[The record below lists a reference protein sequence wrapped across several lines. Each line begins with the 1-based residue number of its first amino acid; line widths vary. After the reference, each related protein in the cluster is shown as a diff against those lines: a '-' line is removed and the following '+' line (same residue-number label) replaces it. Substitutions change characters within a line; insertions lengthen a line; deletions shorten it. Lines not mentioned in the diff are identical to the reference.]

1 MWFTSHNFYDPNAL
15 AIASAYVQKHRLLG
29 YCPLHRHPDLVG
41 YIEALTSLYG
51 GELEKCLRVVDF
63 ERAEFAANPEP
74 YLPDD
79 YGTNRTVMDAN
90 YQRCIVEPAAAL
102 LAGNCRDCD
111 DEDLE
116 QPVFRFVEC
125 KGIK

>member
-1 MWFTSHNFYDPNAL
+1 
-15 AIASAYVQKHRLLG
+15 
-29 YCPLHRHPDLVG
+29 
-41 YIEALTSLYG
+41 LYG